1 MKLLVQ
7 NKGRDSHQ
15 VQLLPGQTVKYLVA
29 QQFLNSASAVIQI
42 EKSFIKETILKL
54 EEHPN

>member
-1 MKLLVQ
+1 V
-7 NKGRDSHQ
+7 
-15 VQLLPGQTVKYLVA
+15 
-29 QQFLNSASAVIQI
+29 NSTWSNYQDIHAAVPDLASAVIQI